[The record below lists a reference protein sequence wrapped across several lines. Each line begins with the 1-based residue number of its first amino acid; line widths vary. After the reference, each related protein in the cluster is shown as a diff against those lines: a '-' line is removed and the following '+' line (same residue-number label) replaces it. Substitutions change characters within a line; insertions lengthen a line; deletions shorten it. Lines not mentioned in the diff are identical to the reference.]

1 MKLTQENLVL
11 NFLAIGGR
19 FTSHKARQLGI
30 ANPSAVVN
38 NLRNKGHVIYSNRR
52 KASRTRSFWALSY
65 GQNHTANAARQMFQ
79 TVVTTP
85 SWL

>member
-11 NFLAIGGR
+11 IFLATGGR
-19 FTSHKARQLGI
+19 FNTAKARDLAI

-52 KASRTRSFWALSY
+52 KT
-65 GQNHTANAARQMFQ
+65 GQNRTFWTLSFGRNEVANGARHILRSA
-79 TVVTTP
+79 VETP
-85 SWL
+85 AYL